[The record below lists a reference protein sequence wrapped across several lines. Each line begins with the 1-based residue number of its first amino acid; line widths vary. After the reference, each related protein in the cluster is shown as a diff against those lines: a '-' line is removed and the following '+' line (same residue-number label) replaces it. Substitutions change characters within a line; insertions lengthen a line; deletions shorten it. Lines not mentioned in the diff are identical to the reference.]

1 MDLVICVK
9 IAHALKAEVTVLSHP
24 LKKQEDAKIMGVDK
38 FYATSDPKTFDSLVG
53 YLSNNK
59 YYFSQS

>member
-9 IAHALKAEVTVLSHP
+9 IAHDLGAEVTVLSHS

-59 YYFSQS
+59 YYFS